1 MRPPGNLILQPTL
14 PKSGRILV
22 APIYSRRR
30 LSGALDSFQAV
41 EEQATVPNSGAKALS
56 TYYGAIGAIVQPV

>member
-30 LSGALDSFQAV
+30 LCGPHRLYSSRRMEYHGAELRR
-41 EEQATVPNSGAKALS
+41 
-56 TYYGAIGAIVQPV
+56 

>member
-22 APIYSRRR
+22 APIISRRR
-30 LSGALDSFQAV
+30 LWSPPLALFKQPHGRPQCRTQAPWRV
-41 EEQATVPNSGAKALS
+41 
-56 TYYGAIGAIVQPV
+56 